1 MNTKDPKGC
10 YAILGVYPNAD
21 LAMIKAAFR
30 RKGME
35 LHPDRNK
42 APNATEHFQLLNEA
56 YGVLSDPVA
65 RTHYD
70 TMSLDSRPR
79 AAGSAAAKETP
90 EPIVCSCCS
99 KVTAQPS
106 MLVWRHT
113 RHGLSPLS
121 AKPISL
127 VPSHSTLS
135 QLRRR
140 SDPKAK
146 RCRRRRR

>member
-1 MNTKDPKGC
+1 MNTKDPKGY

-42 APNATEHFQLLNEA
+42 APNATQHFQLLNEA

-65 RTHYD
+65 RAHYD

-79 AAGSAAAKETP
+79 AAGSAAANETP

-99 KVTAQPS
+99 KVTAQPRYTIFFEVKS
-106 MLVWRHT
+106 FVVLTIRE
-113 RHGLSPLS
+113 
-121 AKPISL
+121 PIQGIFCSDCAGKKALKASL
-127 VPSHSTLS
+127 IT
-135 QLRRR
+135 
-140 SDPKAK
+140 
-146 RCRRRRR
+146 